1 MEHLCEMVPDEC
13 KRCAKNRHECREM
26 PLENRER
33 EGTADRKFG
42 ANFFDSAVCK
52 LSVIV
57 ALSGTKSKHLVKNY
71 ASLTKCFE
79 LNAAN
84 PDESRSGCT
93 AVRPRITCG
102 LFDIGCFF
110 AGAVDAV
117 ALVNPLHFNM

>member
-1 MEHLCEMVPDEC
+1 M
-13 KRCAKNRHECREM
+13 RIS
-26 PLENRER
+26 
-33 EGTADRKFG
+33 
-42 ANFFDSAVCK
+42 FDSAVCK

-79 LNAAN
+79 GELNAAN

-102 LFDIGCFF
+102 LFDISSFL
-110 AGAVDAV
+110 
-117 ALVNPLHFNM
+117 LVQLMLLH